1 MAYTYSTPQTRTP
14 QGRTRARASAWLE
27 AGLLAAAALLLAL
40 AVWSAA
46 ASKGTAAAEATR
58 STAEGKTIDLNAV
71 TTADALAPFLH
82 VFPDA
87 RERQFVAREI
97 VDHLSGG
104 GSGPRG
110 RRSLPNVGALARL
123 TVDAKRVQS
132 TAGLTVLQGRL
143 RDARARGGEIE
154 PRTLSLF
161 TSSEIANL
169 KPALL
174 VREWSGVRRSLLL
187 HVLVVFAAF
196 AAAFGVRAFRGAS
209 GDPYLL
215 PALLALSG
223 IGLALMIS
231 LRDPLRD
238 ILLFAPFAQGAAV
251 GALLLAAVS
260 MVDLERSV
268 LPRLSYVPLAGAL
281 LLSLMLVTFGGG
293 PSGSDARV
301 NLFGVQPVDLIR
313 LLVTLFLAGY
323 FARRWEVLRE
333 LHEQGESLGRVWKAL
348 RVPRRED
355 LIPVVGGIAVV
366 LCGFFLQKDLGPA
379 LMVACVFLGM
389 YGVARGRWVI
399 ATGGLVLLGAGFIAG
414 YVLKI
419 SSTLAARV
427 EIWRSPWDNGARGG
441 DQVAQALW
449 AIASGGWSG
458 TGLGHGMPSVV
469 PAAHTDLVLA
479 AAGEELGAAGVLLVG
494 ALFALVGFR
503 GFRAARRGDGEY
515 SCLLAVGLTLGL
527 IVPVLLISGG
537 MLGLVPLTGVVTPF
551 LSYGRSA
558 LVVSFAAVG
567 LLLSIADRGRPRDAP
582 SPFARGIRTLGM
594 VSAALGLVVVGVA
607 TWTQTRA
614 SDEVMSAGALTRQA
628 DGQRRYSYNPRLL
641 AAAET
646 IVRGTVY
653 DRAGVPVATSEPAVL
668 AERKA
673 ALSSLGVATAPGCG
687 ADGNRCYP
695 LGGPFYHL
703 LGDAGSRTN
712 WAAPNTSFVERDEE
726 SRLRG
731 YDDQARVVEV
741 VDPANGATSRVVR
754 RTLRPL
760 LPLWKHRGDLE
771 HPEVK
776 ALLDQPRDVRLTIDA
791 RLQLRVARLLR
802 ERLSEARARKGAVVV
817 MDATSGAL
825 LASVSYPWPEAS
837 DVAGTSRARG
847 NAPRVTISPEELSD
861 RLLDRARYGVYPPG
875 STFKLVTAAAV
886 LRSSPALADERMV
899 CRRLDDGR
907 VGNVVRG
914 WRRPVRDDVGDTAPH
929 GDVALERGV
938 IHSCNAYFAQLGA
951 RLGGAPLRE
960 MASQFDIQLT
970 RGNAPERL
978 RDTLP
983 FAAYGQGEV
992 LATPYRMARVAA
1004 AIAADGV
1011 LPAGRLVLGSPS
1023 PETAPLR
1030 VLDAQHARRLASAM
1044 REVVVSGTGR
1054 GLMAHPEMVAGKTGT
1069 AEIDGAPSHSW
1080 FVGFAPF
1087 GQASGGRIAFA
1098 VIIENGGYGGRAA
1111 APLAGEI
1118 VTAAR
1123 EFGLLGTVKD

>member
-1 MAYTYSTPQTRTP
+1 MAYTYSTPQTRTSTHRERI
-14 QGRTRARASAWLE
+14 GASHWLE
-27 AGLLAAAALLLAL
+27 AALMTVAALLLGV

-46 ASKGTAAAEATR
+46 ASKSTLVDDATR
-58 STAEGKTIDLNAV
+58 RMADGQAIDLNTV
-71 TTADALAPFLH
+71 TSADALAPFLH
-82 VFPDA
+82 VFPDQ
-87 RERQFVAREI
+87 RERQFAAREI
-97 VDHLSGG
+97 VDHLAGG

-110 RRSLPNVGALARL
+110 RSSLPNVGALARL
-123 TVDAKRVQS
+123 TADARHIQAA
-132 TAGLTVLQGRL
+132 AGLTMLQSRL
-143 RDARARGGEIE
+143 RDARERGGGVE

-161 TSSEIANL
+161 TSSEIASL
-169 KPALL
+169 KPALT
-174 VREWSGVRRSLLL
+174 VREWTGVRRSLVL
-187 HVLVVFAAF
+187 HVLFVLAAF
-196 AAAFGVRAFRGAS
+196 AAAAGVRAVRRAS
-209 GDPYLL
+209 GDPFLL

-238 ILLFAPFAQGAAV
+238 ILLFAPFAQGVGV
-251 GALLLAAVS
+251 GALLLAAAS
-260 MVDLERSV
+260 AIDLERSV

-281 LLSLMLVTFGGG
+281 LLSLMLVTLGAG

-333 LHEQGESLGRVWKAL
+333 LHENGEGLGRMWKAL

-366 LCGFFLQKDLGPA
+366 LVGFFLQKDLGPA

-389 YGVARGRWVI
+389 YSVARGHWVI
-399 ATGGLVLLGAGFIAG
+399 ATGGLLLLGTGFVAG
-414 YVLKI
+414 YVLEV

-427 EIWRSPWDNGARGG
+427 AIWRSPWDNGARGG

-449 AIASGGWSG
+449 AVASGGWTG

-479 AAGEELGAAGVLLVG
+479 AVGEELGAAGVLLVG
-494 ALFALVGFR
+494 ALFAVIGFR
-503 GFRAARRGDGEY
+503 GFRAARRAAGEY
-515 SCLLAVGLTLGL
+515 SSLLAVGLTLGL
-527 IVPVLLISGG
+527 IVPVLLIAGG

-551 LSYGRSA
+551 LSYGRSS

-567 LLLSIADRGRPRDAP
+567 LLLSIADHGRAHDAP
-582 SPFARGIRTLGM
+582 SPFARGIRTLGL
-594 VSAALGLVVVGVA
+594 VCAALGLAVVGVA

-614 SDEVMSAGALTRQA
+614 SDEVIAAGALTRQG

-646 IVRGTVY
+646 IVRGTIY
-653 DRAGVPVATSEPAVL
+653 DRAGIPVATSEPAVL
-668 AERKA
+668 VEKKA
-673 ALSSLGVATAPGCG
+673 VLASLGVAPAPGCG
-687 ADGNRCYP
+687 VDGGRCYP

-703 LGDAGSRTN
+703 LGNAVSRTN
-712 WAAPNTSFVERDEE
+712 WAAPNTSFVERDQE

-731 YDDQARVVEV
+731 YDDQARIVEI
-741 VDPANGATSRVVR
+741 VDPASGAKSRVVR
-754 RTLRPL
+754 RNLSAL
-760 LPLWKHRGDLE
+760 LPLWRHRGHPE

-791 RLQLRVARLLR
+791 RLQLRVATLLR
-802 ERLSEARARKGAVVV
+802 ERLSAARARKGAVVV
-817 MDATSGAL
+817 MDATSGSL

-837 DVAGTSRARG
+837 DIGGTPRAPG
-847 NAPRVTISPEELSD
+847 NAPKATGSPDELSD
-861 RLLDRARYGVYPPG
+861 RLIDRARYGVYPPG

-886 LRSSPALADERMV
+886 LRSSPALADERMI

-907 VGNVVRG
+907 VGNVVPG
-914 WRRPVRDDVGDTAPH
+914 WRRPVRDDVGDTEPH
-929 GDVALERGV
+929 GEVALERGV

-992 LATPYRMARVAA
+992 LATPYRMARVVA

-1011 LPAGRLVLGSPS
+1011 LPSGRLVLGSPS

-1054 GLMAHPEMVAGKTGT
+1054 GLMAHPESVAGKTGT
-1069 AEIDGAPSHSW
+1069 AEIEGAPSHSW

-1087 GQASGGRIAFA
+1087 GQAAGGRVAFA

-1123 EFGLLGTVKD
+1123 ELGLLGPVED